1 MKINELPVFK
11 GTPYKIMLDRAL
23 GVDAGSF
30 LENGSSEKA
39 KYTNKANRASQEN
52 GKKRKRALKS
62 KDTQMKQKKHPEEGT
77 TYAAG
82 EFASAPACSKA

>member
-1 MKINELPVFK
+1 MNYQFSRGHPIKLCLIELLVW
-11 GTPYKIMLDRAL
+11 ML
-23 GVDAGSF
+23 GHF
-30 LENGSSEKA
+30 LKMGLVKKA

-82 EFASAPACSKA
+82 EFASAPACTKA